1 MGHLVSFLPHLP
13 RHPPS
18 LLRPYTPHLPTRHS
32 KSPLV
37 MNNSQQFLLDFTHTH
52 TNSQQICNV
61 YVLGS
66 IAGKKTLRCCY
77 LYRFFLQVL
86 NNGWVS
92 ICTLV
97 HESIMYSLVVRSTFS
112 LIRCTHTHIH
122 LHTHTTH
129 TGSDHLTLLTEHG
142 DIYTLGCAEQGQLG
156 RVPECFSS
164 RGGRKGTSLLLR
176 PDIVRFRVKKGAGKP
191 KFSDVFCCPY
201 HTFAAT
207 QRGEVYVWGL
217 NNYGQLC
224 TGDSKNRYQP
234 ELLEGGLIGGRG
246 LGVAKD
252 FCVASGGHHTV
263 VCCDG
268 EVFTCGRKEYIWPT
282 GSGERHRGTEP
293 SDTSGRSQRG

>member
-1 MGHLVSFLPHLP
+1 M
-13 RHPPS
+13 
-18 LLRPYTPHLPTRHS
+18 YTSSRNFP
-32 KSPLV
+32 
-37 MNNSQQFLLDFTHTH
+37 
-52 TNSQQICNV
+52 
-61 YVLGS
+61 
-66 IAGKKTLRCCY
+66 
-77 LYRFFLQVL
+77 
-86 NNGWVS
+86 
-92 ICTLV
+92 
-97 HESIMYSLVVRSTFS
+97 YSLVVYVVLSVS
-112 LIRCTHTHIH
+112 SDVHTHIH
-122 LHTHTTH
+122 LHTLTTLTH

-191 KFSDVFCCPY
+191 KFSDVFCGPY

-268 EVFTCGRKEYIWPT
+268 EVFTCGRKEYGRLGLGKDTEEPNLPT
-282 GSGERHRGTEP
+282 QVEGLKGVKVVTVAAGGACSFVVTATGELYGWGMGTNLQLGM
-293 SDTSGRSQRG
+293 SDEEDVWTPERVTGKKMENRRTLTVSVGGQHTALLVSNSD